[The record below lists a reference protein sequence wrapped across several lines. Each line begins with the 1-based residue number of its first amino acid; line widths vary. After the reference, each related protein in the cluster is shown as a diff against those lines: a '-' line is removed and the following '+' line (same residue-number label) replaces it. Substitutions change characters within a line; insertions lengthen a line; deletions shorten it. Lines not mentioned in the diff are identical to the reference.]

1 MILVAAKFLAA
12 KFIGGITLHDF
23 LTNVATVGCV
33 VALGA
38 AATMIASTLIAIP
51 YNRKKMADRAARVEQ
66 RVAEAV
72 KFETLY
78 WAEYDELMRPT
89 DAELPCSTLAK
100 PVTECSMHGD
110 KVTMVYLPDRAAF
123 GYYTDRK
130 NGISYPHLETI
141 ARKYLV
147 DNARWDI
154 AKRAYADRRPKQPQP
169 TDNEV
174 IVLGSSSS
182 GSSSSS
188 SSASAAAETGGGG
201 GGGGGIFAMFRRY
214 NRKPAAASAAT
225 SGSGGGSG
233 SGDPPLEYTR
243 FVYLGSMHDFSDEAT
258 NSSELSTSTSTSDGD
273 SVVDYAEYKRLKSLP
288 APATPLTPS

>member
-72 KFETLY
+72 KFEARY
-78 WAEYDELMRPT
+78 WAEYDELMRLTPRPT
-89 DAELPCSTLAK
+89 DAELPSATLAK
-100 PVTECSMHGD
+100 PVTEYSMQGD
-110 KVTMVYLPDRAAF
+110 KVTMVYLPDRIAF

-147 DNARWDI
+147 DNART
-154 AKRAYADRRPKQPQP
+154 P
-169 TDNEV
+169 
-174 IVLGSSSS
+174 
-182 GSSSSS
+182 
-188 SSASAAAETGGGG
+188 TGGPS
-201 GGGGGIFAMFRRY
+201 
-214 NRKPAAASAAT
+214 NRN
-225 SGSGGGSG
+225 
-233 SGDPPLEYTR
+233 PPI
-243 FVYLGSMHDFSDEAT
+243 M
-258 NSSELSTSTSTSDGD
+258 
-273 SVVDYAEYKRLKSLP
+273 KSL
-288 APATPLTPS
+288 L

>member
-38 AATMIASTLIAIP
+38 AATMIAGTLIAIP
-51 YNRKKMADRAARVEQ
+51 YSRKKMADRAARVEQ

-78 WAEYDELMRPT
+78 WAEYDVLMRPT

-154 AKRAYADRRPKQPQP
+154 AKCAYADRRPKQPQP

-182 GSSSSS
+182 S
-188 SSASAAAETGGGG
+188 SSASAAAET

-258 NSSELSTSTSTSDGD
+258 NSSELSTSTSASDGD
-273 SVVDYAEYKRLKSLP
+273 SVVDYAEYKRLKSLL
-288 APATPLTPS
+288 APATPLAPS